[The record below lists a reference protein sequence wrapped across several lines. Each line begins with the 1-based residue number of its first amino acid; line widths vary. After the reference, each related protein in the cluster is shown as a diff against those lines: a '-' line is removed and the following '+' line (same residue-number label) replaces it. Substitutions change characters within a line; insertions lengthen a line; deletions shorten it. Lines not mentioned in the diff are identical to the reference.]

1 MKMTVVP
8 AQVTTVE
15 DRIIGN
21 LGFSQILLLVIPVF
35 ICAGVFVI
43 VPPFMGGTIY
53 KYVIMGI
60 AAMVFSIL
68 SIRIKGKIVA
78 LWLVT
83 LFRYNSRPK
92 YYLYNKNSAIYREDY
107 VTIKEQPEPEKV
119 VEKKSVK
126 KTSKDLLDIPTTAY
140 MLATLENPAAKFRL
154 ETGKKGDLRVRLTQ
168 IEEKD

>member
-21 LGFSQILLLVIPVF
+21 LGFSQILLLVIPIF
-35 ICAGVFVI
+35 ICAGVFVLI
-43 VPPFMGGTIY
+43 PPFMGSAVY
-53 KYVIMGI
+53 KYVIMGV
-60 AAMVFSIL
+60 AAMIFCIL

-83 LFRYNSRPK
+83 LLRYNTRPK
-92 YYLYNKNSAIYREDY
+92 YYIFNKNISALRENY
-107 VTIKEQPEPEKV
+107 SLTKEQKEPQKV
-119 VEKKSVK
+119 DATKTTKRVK
-126 KTSKDLLDIPTTAY
+126 KDLLDIPTTAY
-140 MLATLENPAAKFRL
+140 MLATLENPAAGLRF
-154 ETGKKGDLRVRLTQ
+154 ETTKKGDLHVRLKK

>member
-21 LGFSQILLLVIPVF
+21 LGFSQILLLVVPVF
-35 ICAGVFVI
+35 ICAGVFLLL
-43 VPPFMGGTIY
+43 PPFMGSAVY

-60 AAMVFSIL
+60 AAMIFCIL
-68 SIRIKGKIVA
+68 AIRIKGKIVA

-83 LFRYNSRPK
+83 LFHYNSRPK
-92 YYLYNKNSAIYREDY
+92 YYLYNKNVATHREDHSS
-107 VTIKEQPEPEKV
+107 VKEQPEAQTV
-119 VEKKSVK
+119 AEKKPVK
-126 KTSKDLLDIPTTAY
+126 RSSKDLLDIPTTAY
-140 MLATLENPAAKFRL
+140 MLATLENPAARL
-154 ETGKKGDLRVRLTQ
+154 RFETTKKGDLHVRLKK